1 MTLLSVRGLGKRF
14 GSHHAAQDVSFD
26 LAAGE
31 ILALIGPSGCG
42 KTTTLRMIAGFETPD
57 AGQVLLNG
65 RAITDL
71 APERRGIGMVFQDFA
86 LFPHMTV
93 LDNVRFGTRDGQLA
107 TARDMLGLVGLDGL
121 GGRFPDQMS
130 GGQQQRAALA
140 RSFAAGPSL
149 ILLDE
154 PFSNLD
160 PILRSA
166 TRREIRR
173 LLKSTGLGIVMVTHD
188 QEEALSF
195 ADRIAVMSGGRILQC
210 AAAREIYN
218 LPHDRFVAGFLG
230 RTNLIDGVADGA
242 FCATALGR
250 LALARPATGHVTL
263 SLRPESIQL
272 RPSDAADAGRITAVE
287 FKGHD
292 VTYWAD
298 WRGIELQVDALAG
311 PHLNEGAG
319 VIPHVIGR
327 AVPLAR
333 TDTTPSDA

>member
-1 MTLLSVRGLGKRF
+1 MTLLSVRGLGKQF
-14 GSHHAAQDVSFD
+14 GGHHAAQDVSFD
-26 LAAGE
+26 VQAGE

-42 KTTTLRMIAGFETPD
+42 KTTTLRMIAGFEAPD
-57 AGQVLLNG
+57 AGQVILNG
-65 RAITDL
+65 RDITNV

-93 LDNVRFGTRDGQLA
+93 LENVRFGARDGKIA
-107 TARDMLGLVGLDGL
+107 TSQRMLGLVGLDGL
-121 GGRFPDQMS
+121 GARFPDQMS

-140 RSFAAGPSL
+140 RSFAANPSL

-195 ADRIAVMSGGRILQC
+195 ADRIAVMNGGRILQWG
-210 AAAREIYN
+210 AARDVYD

-230 RTNLIDGVADGA
+230 RTNLIEGVADGA

-250 LALARPATGHVTL
+250 LQLARPATGRVAL
-263 SLRPESIQL
+263 SLRPESIEL
-272 RPSDAADAGRITAVE
+272 RPCNAPDAGHITAVE

-292 VTYWAD
+292 VTYWAL
-298 WRGIELQVDALAG
+298 WRGIELQVDALTG
-311 PHLNEGAG
+311 PRLSEGMTI
-319 VIPHVIGR
+319 VPHVIGR
-327 AVPLAR
+327 PVPLNETQIELER
-333 TDTTPSDA
+333 